1 MLPKELVTWG
11 FTITSKKLK
20 GVKEGESL
28 INDHEFVPK
37 TVCTIKPKELAVYM
51 TEQYV

>member
-20 GVKEGESL
+20 GVRGRVFDY
-28 INDHEFVPK
+28 DHEFVPK
-37 TVCTIKPKELAVYM
+37 TVCMIKPKELAVCI
-51 TEQYV
+51 